1 MCGGGDWGT
10 AARTSLH
17 ATLPLST
24 LPPRCL
30 VAGLLPGT
38 ASGRFSSVRLLLAN
52 LSPAMSAP
60 RPSTSV
66 DRSQRQYN
74 FSAGP
79 ATLPEEVLLEVKDE
93 LPVYDHVGA
102 SVLEISH
109 RSPTYDAIEES
120 AREHLRALLGLG
132 DDWHILFL
140 QGGARMQF
148 HQVPLNFL
156 PEDGSADYVVT
167 GRWGRM
173 ALEEAQMIGTA
184 RAAASSED
192 DDYRR
197 IPAVDTWDLDPD
209 AAYVHTTTNETV
221 NGNQLR
227 SDPVLD
233 VPVVTDASSEMLS
246 RPMDLD
252 GYGLIYA
259 GAQKNI
265 GPAGVTLVLVHD
277 AFLQRRTQP
286 LPTMLDYGTHAERRY
301 NTPPVFAIYMVEKV
315 CRWLRTRGGL
325 DAIHAV
331 NKRKARTLYNKIDE
345 TDFYR
350 GTVASED
357 RSLMNVTFRLH
368 DPDLEPVFLK
378 KAEAHG
384 LMGLTG
390 HRSVGGVRA
399 SLYNAMPEE
408 GVEALVA
415 FMDAFERA
423 HG

>member
-1 MCGGGDWGT
+1 M
-10 AARTSLH
+10 
-17 ATLPLST
+17 P
-24 LPPRCL
+24 
-30 VAGLLPGT
+30 
-38 ASGRFSSVRLLLAN
+38 
-52 LSPAMSAP
+52 AP
-60 RPSTSV
+60 RPSVPV
-66 DRSQRQYN
+66 DRSQRLYN

-79 ATLPEEVLLEVKDE
+79 ATLPEAALLEAKDE

-102 SVLEISH
+102 SVMEISH
-109 RSPTYDAIEES
+109 RSPAYDEIEAS
-120 AREHLRALLGLG
+120 AREHLRALLGLD

-167 GRWGRM
+167 GRWGKK
-173 ALEEAQMIGTA
+173 ALQEARKIGPA
-184 RAAASSED
+184 RVAASSEHEEF
-192 DDYRR
+192 RS
-197 IPAVDTWDLDPD
+197 IPPVDTWDLDPD

-227 SDPVLD
+227 SDPVMD

-246 RPMDLD
+246 RPMDLE

-277 AFLQRRTQP
+277 AFLERRKQS

-315 CRWLRTRGGL
+315 CRWLRNRGGL
-325 DAIHAV
+325 DAIHAI
-331 NKRKARTLYNKIDE
+331 NKRKARTLYEKIDE

-350 GTVASED
+350 GTVAPAA
-357 RSLMNVTFRLH
+357 RSIMNVTFRLH

-378 KAEAHG
+378 KAEEHG
-384 LMGLTG
+384 LLSLKG
-390 HRSVGGVRA
+390 HRSVGGIRA
-399 SLYNAMPEE
+399 SLYNAMPED
-408 GVEALVA
+408 GVDALVQ
-415 FMDAFERA
+415 FMDEFERSY
-423 HG
+423 G